1 MCVSYWKLESEN
13 LNFFTFFAGCHVC
26 FYDNYNMNWGSNMLC
41 IEKHNKSVQNG
52 RTNGATTLKASTYV
66 GAASKEN

>member
-1 MCVSYWKLESEN
+1 
-13 LNFFTFFAGCHVC
+13 
-26 FYDNYNMNWGSNMLC
+26 MLC

-66 GAASKEN
+66 SSIKRELKWS